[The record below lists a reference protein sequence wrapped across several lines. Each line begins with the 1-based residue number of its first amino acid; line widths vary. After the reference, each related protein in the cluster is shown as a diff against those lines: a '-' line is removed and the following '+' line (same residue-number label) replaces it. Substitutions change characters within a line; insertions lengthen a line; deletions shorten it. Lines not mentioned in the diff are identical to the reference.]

1 MVSGIESKGL
11 SQAISALR
19 AFQMDE
25 RIVNRSQTKEQ
36 EQLSQIEEQIL
47 EKTPL
52 REGFSQKKADEIKEL
67 AQNFDMQITN
77 SDINYALTYGR
88 SVIVDFSA

>member
-25 RIVNRSQTKEQ
+25 RVVSKSQNKEQ
-36 EQLSQIEEQIL
+36 PVSPIKEQIS
-47 EKTPL
+47 EITPL
-52 REGFSQKKADEIKEL
+52 RQGFSQQKADEIKQL
-67 AQNFDMQITN
+67 AQNFDMEISN

-88 SVIVDFSA
+88 SIMVDFSA

>member
-25 RIVNRSQTKEQ
+25 RVVSKSQNKEQ
-36 EQLSQIEEQIL
+36 PVS
-47 EKTPL
+47 P
-52 REGFSQKKADEIKEL
+52 
-67 AQNFDMQITN
+67 
-77 SDINYALTYGR
+77 INHKGGTR
-88 SVIVDFSA
+88 

>member
-25 RIVNRSQTKEQ
+25 KIVNKQQ
-36 EQLSQIEEQIL
+36 ENIQQMQPQIEEPQMKKI
-47 EKTPL
+47 PL
-52 REGFSQKKADEIKEL
+52 REGFSQKRADEIKEL

-77 SDINYALTYGR
+77 SDINYALAYGR